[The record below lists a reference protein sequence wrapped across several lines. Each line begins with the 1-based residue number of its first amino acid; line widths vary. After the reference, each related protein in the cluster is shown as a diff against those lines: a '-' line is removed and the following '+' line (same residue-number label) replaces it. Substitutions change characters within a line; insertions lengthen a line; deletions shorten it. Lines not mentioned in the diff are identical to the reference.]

1 MSGQLDVLIVNPGG
15 RKKAYQDLGGSLAA
29 MEPPIWAGLL
39 GSFVRAKGL
48 SVKILDTDALALAP
62 EDAAKRIDALN
73 PILTVVVVY
82 GHNPN
87 ASTWVMPG
95 AGTLCRTIK
104 ATKPDRK
111 ILMLGGHVS
120 ALPER
125 TLQEEDVDF
134 VCDGEGGYTIVD
146 LVEQLKHEQPKLDA
160 VRGILYFENNEIQRT
175 APAPFVVD
183 LDREMPG
190 IAWDLLPMDLY
201 RAHNWHCFGEES
213 RSPYA
218 AIYTT
223 LGCPFKCSFCCIQAP
238 FKQGEKALGYKPNV
252 NSYRKWS
259 PSVIGRQIEILVEN
273 YGVRHLKFADEIFL
287 LDKEHVEGVCDEILR
302 RGYDLN
308 IWAYARVDTVR
319 DEGLLRK
326 MRKAG
331 IRWLALG
338 IESANRK
345 VRKDVYKGYREEK
358 IEETVQK
365 IQAAGIHIV
374 GNYIFGLPEDDL
386 ASMRETLELAKKL
399 NTEYANFNSAMAY
412 PGSALY
418 QEALEKGWDLPQT
431 WDGYSQHSKTSL
443 PLPTRHISAKEVL
456 AFRDQAFVEYFER
469 EEYRRMVEKTFGE
482 KVLGQVLEMTSKSL
496 ERDLLKIN

>member
-1 MSGQLDVLIVNPGG
+1 MSTALDVLIVNPGG
-15 RKKAYQDLGGSLAA
+15 RDKAYQKLGGELAA

-39 GSFVRAKGL
+39 ASFLRGKGL
-48 SVKILDTDALALAP
+48 RVEILDTDALGLGP
-62 EDAAKRIDALN
+62 EAASKWIEERDPL
-73 PILTVVVVY
+73 LTAVVVY

-95 AGTLCRTIK
+95 VRSLCGAIK
-104 ATKPDRK
+104 ARNRNRR
-111 ILMLGGHVS
+111 LLLLGGHVS

-125 TLQEEDVDF
+125 TLREEEADY
-134 VCDGEGGYTIVD
+134 VCDGEGTYTLLD
-146 LVEQLKHEQPKLDA
+146 LVRELKSGSPDLHR
-160 VRGILYFENNEIQRT
+160 VRGILFFQDGEIQRSE
-175 APAPFVVD
+175 PAPFVVD

-190 IAWDLLPMDLY
+190 MAWDLLPMDRY
-201 RAHNWHCFGEES
+201 RAHNWHCFGEEE

-223 LGCPFKCSFCCIQAP
+223 LGCPFRCSFCCIQAP
-238 FKQGEKALGYKPNV
+238 FKQGEKALGYKPQV

-259 PSVIGRQIEILVEN
+259 PQRIGRQIEILVEN
-273 YGVRHLKFADEIFL
+273 YGVRHLKIADEIFL

-319 DEGLLRK
+319 DQALLHK
-326 MRKAG
+326 MRRAG
-331 IRWLALG
+331 FRWLALG
-338 IESANRK
+338 IESANRE
-345 VRKDVYKGYREEK
+345 VRKDVSKGYREEK

-365 IQAAGIHIV
+365 IQAAGIHII

-386 ASMRETLELAKKL
+386 DSMRETLELAKSL

-418 QEALEKGWDLPQT
+418 REALERGWPLPKT
-431 WDGYSQHSKTSL
+431 WDGYSQHSKASL
-443 PLPTRHISAKEVL
+443 PLPTRHISSREVL
-456 AFRDQAFVEYFER
+456 AFRDQAFREYFER
-469 EEYRRMVEKTFGE
+469 EEYLERVEKAFGP
-482 KVLGQVLEMTSKSL
+482 KVREQVREMTSKSL
-496 ERDLLKIN
+496 ERDLLET